1 MKKTGKCLFSIL
13 LCMCLCINSVF
24 YAYAANENNASGV
37 TFSAELDKPTIM
49 VSDEDQTVVMRVKP
63 DTPILLSTI
72 QGKIVYD
79 SPLKLTAISN
89 DDPRIEFKASSYNLD
104 NGMIA
109 WIGTDN
115 LDDLEDVS
123 NLAVATF
130 TVPANTPAGTYKL
143 GMEQMEICTGYGDI
157 WEDGATVETTLTI
170 VEPITA
176 DGYTASI
183 NTLTKEVSVE
193 DKITVN
199 VGVSHSEETTFAAA
213 EIVVKYDN
221 TLMKFNQEE
230 STVGNATIKDNA
242 GTLTLEDYGTEKNFG
257 TGAYVLVFDAIKNGT
272 AALTLKSAAF
282 VNKTNAVA
290 SDLIPAT
297 LSPATL
303 DITINKKTYKVTLSE
318 IFTGLEEAVEG
329 ETYTFTA
336 ADKDNYDY
344 DTVTATMNGAPADVI
359 DHGDGTYSIE
369 NVTGEISIV
378 GHRTEKTYNVTFE
391 GNAASEIT
399 DGEAKATYNTDYTF
413 TLPTVKGWAYSMDG
427 MLINGKAYTRYTV
440 EDSVYTI
447 PGSAI
452 TGDIV
457 ITVNKTDT
465 EASVT
470 VEGTGAGIA
479 DGYSSTV
486 DMKADYTLTTVPEP
500 GYRYT
505 VTATMG
511 GSKATVIDNQDNTYT
526 IKNVTGDIVFTIERQ
541 VIVDGISVSQYLTLD
556 GTIMW
561 LVRNEVTLAQNKVPT
576 YDGEK
581 MYWSE
586 QYDAYCYLVVS
597 ETLSTEDAAAK
608 VDITDGTANSI
619 TYDKDVNH
627 TGKVDASDAQ
637 LTYNMY
643 NAEYA
648 EFTTDATMEKFL
660 RADVNGD
667 GIVNVADATAIIAH
681 ILG

>member
-49 VSDEDQTVVMRVKP
+49 ASDEDQTVVMRVKP

-79 SPLKLTAISN
+79 NPLKLTAISN

-130 TVPANTPAGTYKL
+130 TVPANTPAGTYKI

-176 DGYTASI
+176 DGYTAGI

-257 TGAYVLVFDAIKNGT
+257 TGIYVLVFDAIKDGT

-378 GHRTEKTYNVTFE
+378 GYRTEKTYNVTFK
-391 GNAASEIT
+391 GNAASEII

-427 MLINGKAYTRYTV
+427 MLINGKAYTGYTV

-479 DGYSSTV
+479 DGYAPTV
-486 DMKADYTLTTVPEP
+486 DMKADYTLITVPEP

-511 GSKATVIDNQDNTYT
+511 GSKATVIDNQNNTYT
-526 IKNVTGDIVFTIERQ
+526 IENVTGDIVFTIERQ
-541 VIVDGISVSQYLTLD
+541 VIVDGVSVSQYLTLD

-561 LVRNEVTLAQNKVPT
+561 LVRNDVTLAQNKVPT

-586 QYDAYCYLVVS
+586 QYNAYCYLVVS
-597 ETLSTEDAAAK
+597 ETLSTEDAAAN
-608 VDITDGTANSI
+608 VDITEGTANSI
-619 TYDKDVNH
+619 NYDKDINH

-648 EFTTDATMEKFL
+648 GFTVDATMEKFL
-660 RADVNGD
+660 CADVNGD
-667 GIVNVADATAIIAH
+667 GIVNVADAAAIIAH